1 MVRSRSL
8 PVATLFLLLGCT
20 ASPMLAAAPLPELSP
35 ESAAARHDGLVNQVL
50 RRVGEESATWSL
62 GIGMAVGAYPHY
74 PGAQQSETVAAPFPY
89 PEYRSNRLQLDR
101 DGLAAKVFQSE
112 RFKLD
117 LSVNGAFPV
126 SAGNND
132 LRSGMA
138 DLELMIEAGPEL
150 QISLANWEHTSLR
163 FDIPARAAFE
173 VTTSH
178 LPNHV
183 GWSVEPRLHLEQNFA
198 NWEWE
203 LDVGALWA
211 TKAYQDVFY
220 TVGSADVTAS
230 RPLYAAKSG
239 LMAWRLSATVER
251 QLGDWRLLGYVRQ
264 MDLSSAV
271 NHDSA
276 LLAQDSYLA
285 GGVALIWMFKSS

>member
-1 MVRSRSL
+1 MA
-8 PVATLFLLLGCT
+8 AT
-20 ASPMLAAAPLPELSP
+20 PLPEI
-35 ESAAARHDGLVNQVL
+35 EAKADAAKHDGLVDKML
-50 RRVGEESATWSL
+50 RSVGEESATWSL
-62 GIGMAVGAYPHY
+62 GIGLAVGAYPHY
-74 PGAQQSETVAAPFPY
+74 PGAKQSETVVAPFPY
-89 PEYRSNRLQLDR
+89 PEYHSNRLQLDR
-101 DGLAAKVFQSE
+101 DGLAAKMFQSE

-117 LSVNGAFPV
+117 MSVNGAFPV
-126 SAGNND
+126 SANKND
-132 LRSGMA
+132 LRAGMA

-150 QISLANWEHTSLR
+150 QVSLASWEHTTLR

-183 GWSVEPRLHLEQNFA
+183 GWSVDPRLHLEQNFD

-203 LDVGALWA
+203 VDIGALWA

-220 TVGSADVTAS
+220 TVDTADVTAS

-251 QLGDWRLLGYVRQ
+251 RIGDWRLLGYVRQ
-264 MDLSSAV
+264 MDLSNAV

-276 LLAQDSYLA
+276 LLAQDHYLA
-285 GGVALIWMFKSS
+285 GGVAAIWMFKSS